1 MAKPVGQVIREL
13 REAAGLPRTEVARK
27 AKIDPSVLWR
37 LENPKKGAQPS
48 FDLVARVV
56 GVLGVSLDDVMIKMG
71 RGRENYPE
79 PTVRDHLDRILM
91 AVDELRRELSSPVPR
106 SQKK

>member
-1 MAKPVGQVIREL
+1 MAKPVGLVIREL

-48 FDLVARVV
+48 FDLIARVAAA
-56 GVLGVSLDDVMIKMG
+56 LDASLDDVVQKMG
-71 RGRENYPE
+71 RSREIYPE
-79 PTVRDHLDRILM
+79 PTARDQLDRILM
-91 AVDELRRELSSPVPR
+91 AVDALGRDTSSTAPR
-106 SQKK
+106 SPRK

>member
-56 GVLGVSLDDVMIKMG
+56 GALGVSLDDVTLRTG
-71 RGRENYPE
+71 RGREVYPE
-79 PTVRDHLDRILM
+79 PSVRDHLDRIAL
-91 AVDELRRELSSPVPR
+91 AVDELRRELSSPVSR

>member
-1 MAKPVGQVIREL
+1 VAKLVGQVIREL

-56 GVLGVSLDDVMIKMG
+56 AALGVSLDDVILRTG
-71 RGRENYPE
+71 RAREGHPE
-79 PTVRDHLDRILM
+79 PTVRDHLDRIVM
-91 AVDELRRELSSPVPR
+91 AVDELRRELNSPIAR
-106 SQKK
+106 SHKK